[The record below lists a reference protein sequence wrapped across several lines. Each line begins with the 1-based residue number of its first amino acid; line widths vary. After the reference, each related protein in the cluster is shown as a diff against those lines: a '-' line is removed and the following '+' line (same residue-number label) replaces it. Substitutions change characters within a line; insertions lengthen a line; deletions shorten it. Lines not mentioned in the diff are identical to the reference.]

1 MSGVNWMDG
10 ESEGRQED
18 LALSTTGRVY
28 GPYSLLYILAFA
40 VDRRHAE
47 LIYLAYFLISGATR
61 QSPLYPVFCHWRSR
75 IDAPFSDPQ
84 LMGHVQLI
92 IYDLDGQ
99 VFWRF
104 LPYATTIT

>member
-47 LIYLAYFLISGATR
+47 LIWLTFSYLVQQGSLHYILSSVIG
-61 QSPLYPVFCHWRSR
+61 
-75 IDAPFSDPQ
+75 DPE
-84 LMGHVQLI
+84 LMRHSQI
-92 IYDLDGQ
+92 HS
-99 VFWRF
+99 
-104 LPYATTIT
+104 